1 MMTLDLRF
9 IGTPFVVLIIMQ
21 LCSSHPSFENLTCHF
36 NVWVTLHTI
45 CYRCVSKIIQLF
57 FFISHN
63 TMSHL
68 RRLHINTLILV
79 LAENNCFLMICLFYK
94 SLISHNSK
102 ISRRLQLED
111 KDTFQNLYGV
121 KILFFLQNIF
131 TYGLH

>member
-1 MMTLDLRF
+1 
-9 IGTPFVVLIIMQ
+9 
-21 LCSSHPSFENLTCHF
+21 
-36 NVWVTLHTI
+36 
-45 CYRCVSKIIQLF
+45 
-57 FFISHN
+57 
-63 TMSHL
+63 MSHL